1 MKKRMI
7 LALVLVIALLCL
19 ACANDADNGASSSE
33 GGDRDNQSVSV
44 AETGTESSVD
54 STSSTDGTSAESTSG
69 TDETS
74 AESGTSG
81 TSGTNKDTSGV
92 GTSGTSSSDT
102 SNASSSAD
110 NSTSGDTS
118 NASSN
123 ANGTS
128 SASTSNGTESSAT
141 SSDTSTS
148 SKPAENSESSKPAE
162 GSENGGSVDTSG
174 NTDNPSQT
182 VHTHKYAATIINPT
196 CTEDGYT
203 LHECSCG
210 DSYTDNEVPA
220 TGHEMGYW
228 TIRNVKECSY
238 SEPGIKERPCNR
250 CGEWLVDNEYYHY
263 WAPPVNDE
271 EEVYRRII
279 ALKEIYPHGSSW
291 DGDTYYDAR
300 YDAWGNLIK
309 QDDFEGWGVT
319 DGYGSADACMGFA
332 AMVSNTV
339 FGVFWGHRTLP
350 KGTFTIKDVR
360 VGDLIY
366 FENHVAVALEVH
378 DDYIIT
384 VDGNNCGDVC
394 WGDENG
400 LLSAIFSDY
409 LESSCYIETRYDP
422 VCF

>member
-7 LALVLVIALLCL
+7 LALVLVLAMLCM
-19 ACANDADNGASSSE
+19 ACAHDADEGTGAASGSESSLYE
-33 GGDRDNQSVSV
+33 QSVSV
-44 AETGTESSVD
+44 AETSTES
-54 STSSTDGTSAESTSG
+54 SAESTS
-69 TDETS
+69 S
-74 AESGTSG
+74 ADGTSG
-81 TSGTNKDTSGV
+81 ETSTKSDTSGTTTS
-92 GTSGTSSSDT
+92 
-102 SNASSSAD
+102 A
-110 NSTSGDTS
+110 
-118 NASSN
+118 
-123 ANGTS
+123 
-128 SASTSNGTESSAT
+128 ASTSSETSTGTESSAT

-148 SKPAENSESSKPAE
+148 SKPAENSESSKP
-162 GSENGGSVDTSG
+162 SENSGNVDTSSG
-174 NTDNPSQT
+174 SGNPSQT
-182 VHTHKYAATIINPT
+182 AHKHSYKTTVVKPT

-210 DSYTDNEVPA
+210 DSYKDNEVPA

-228 TIRNVKECSY
+228 TVRNVKECSY

-250 CGEWLVDNEYYHY
+250 CGEWLVDDEYYHY

-271 EEVYRRII
+271 EEVYRRIM
-279 ALKEIYPHGSSW
+279 ALQEVYPDWSVW

-350 KGTFTIKDVR
+350 NGTFTIKDVR
-360 VGDLIY
+360 VGDLVY
-366 FENHVAVALEVH
+366 YENHVEVVLEVF
-378 DDYIIT
+378 DDHIST
-384 VDGNNCGDVC
+384 VGGNGGGKVYWYGYMDR
-394 WGDENG
+394 
-400 LLSAIFSDY
+400 DY

-422 VCF
+422 ECF